1 MKHAYFVVEGPH
13 DLEVVGRML
22 GARGF
27 RRRRD
32 LAGLDPY
39 WGRLVP
45 RTFPIDGDLL
55 RRVPVPVFF
64 DTADWSVA
72 VHSAI
77 GVDAIGKTVRA
88 SLLALGSALD
98 GLGVVIDAD
107 YEMPPRARWEAMRAT
122 IPVADCGDAP
132 GIVGAGSP
140 RAGIFVLPDNAR
152 AGTLE
157 DVLLACAE
165 KTYPKLLDSARLLVN
180 GLDPGDGE
188 VFRNK
193 SDRSDFEKPSGRAK
207 AIVGCVGSVL
217 RPGKS
222 IQVSIQDNR
231 WLRDAEALALPEVS
245 ALRSFVEALT
255 R

>member
-13 DLEVVGRML
+13 DVEVVGRLL
-22 GARGF
+22 GERGY

-32 LAGLDPY
+32 FAGLDPY

-64 DTADWSVA
+64 DTMDWSVA

-77 GVDAIGKTVRA
+77 GVHAVGKTVRT
-88 SLLALGSALD
+88 SLLALGPLD

-107 YEMPPRARWEAMRAT
+107 YEVSARQRWEALRAT
-122 IPVADCGDAP
+122 IPVDDCGEAP
-132 GIVGAGSP
+132 GIVGTGSP

-165 KTYPKLLDSARLLVN
+165 KTYPKLLGSVRLLVD
-180 GLDPGDGE
+180 GLDLRDGE
-188 VFRNK
+188 TFRDK
-193 SDRSDFEKPSGRAK
+193 ADRSDFEKPSGRAK

-231 WLRDAEALALPEVS
+231 WLRDAEALALAEVN
-245 ALRSFVEALT
+245 ALRGFVEALT
-255 R
+255 S